1 MPNAESRFLA
11 IAGTCA
17 IVAPIL
23 LLAIDIFHIMTN
35 RDFVW
40 TIGMWLAFALFVPA
54 VIGFA
59 YSLSVRGSRLSYVG
73 GILAFFGAMAGAS
86 MQVLFRT
93 HAVLAEQGSLETVD
107 KLRATFKL
115 VASTQMIGLTWPL
128 GLLTL
133 SAALLV
139 TDKSKWHI
147 SLVLAVGAIL
157 FPIGRIAF
165 VQPAVI
171 LSGVMFVIAFGMI
184 GIQLIKG
191 KTNERQPA

>member
-1 MPNAESRFLA
+1 MENVASRFLG
-11 IAGTCA
+11 ISGFCA

-23 LLAIDIFHIMTN
+23 LLSIDLFHLATGQ
-35 RDFVW
+35 DFIW

-54 VIGFA
+54 VIGVA
-59 YSLSVRGSRLSYVG
+59 YHLAASGSRLAIIG

-93 HAVLAEQGSLETVD
+93 HAVLAEQGLENVNEQ
-107 KLRATFKL
+107 LRGTFKL

-133 SAALLV
+133 SIAILMVDRA
-139 TDKSKWHI
+139 KWWLA
-147 SLVLAVGAIL
+147 LVLATGAIA
-157 FPIGRIAF
+157 FPIGRIGF

-171 LSGVMFVIAFGMI
+171 LSGIMFVIAFGY
-184 GIQLIKG
+184 LG
-191 KTNERQPA
+191 KKLMSQPVLR

>member
-1 MPNAESRFLA
+1 MLNAESRFLA
-11 IAGTCA
+11 IAGVCA
-17 IVAPIL
+17 VIAPIL
-23 LLAIDIFHIMTN
+23 LLSIDIFHITTN
-35 RDFVW
+35 RDFEW

-59 YSLSVRGSRLSYVG
+59 YSLAVRGSRLAYIG
-73 GILAFFGAMAGAS
+73 GALAFFGAMAGAS

-93 HAVLAEQGSLETVD
+93 HAVLAEEGSFETID

-133 SAALLV
+133 SAALLA
-139 TDKSKWHI
+139 TDKSRWPI
-147 SLVLAVGAIL
+147 SLVLAAGAIL

-171 LSGVMFVIAFGMI
+171 LSGAMFVIAFGAI
-184 GIQLIKG
+184 GLQLIKG
-191 KTNERQPA
+191 HTTERLSA

>member
-1 MPNAESRFLA
+1 MSNAESRFLT
-11 IAGTCA
+11 IAGLCA
-17 IVAPIL
+17 MLAPIL
-23 LLAIDIFHIMTN
+23 ILSIDVFHIATD
-35 RDFVW
+35 RDFEW

-59 YSLSVRGSRLSYVG
+59 YSLAKRGSRLAYVG

-93 HAVLAEQGSLETVD
+93 HAVLAEQGDMAAVD
-107 KLRATFKL
+107 RLRGTFKL

-133 SAALLV
+133 SVALLL
-139 TDKSKWHI
+139 TDRAKWPI
-147 SLVLAVGAIL
+147 SLVLAIGAVA

-171 LSGVMFVIAFGMI
+171 LSGAMFVIAFGAI
-184 GIQLIKG
+184 GLELRKQAAMRI
-191 KTNERQPA
+191 A